1 MALWSRNNE
10 RQGLAPTIWQRMVC
24 SWTRCGVV
32 LVASALA
39 IPMTASTSFADD
51 KADAASETNK
61 TEKAAGEEKE
71 KEEVKPIE
79 VPDGTAEEL
88 FVFIDKVKGERGRTL
103 ETVMRSMQG
112 VFDTTEKIRG
122 IEDLSLED
130 ELKAINEALV
140 AQAMLARFSP
150 LARDRL
156 ATYIEELAK
165 DPRAEIQRLAAAEQL
180 KQEIQSVRTA
190 SDEKKRELVDKV
202 LAIIDEGGIDQT
214 NYRMASQ
221 LAYAIGYGDNTELAA
236 SFYESLASRLE
247 KAEDAKLRDAA
258 PRAAGAARRL
268 RLPGNFFELSGTTA
282 DGETF
287 DWSAYRGK
295 VVLVD
300 YWASWCGPCRGE
312 VPNMKKNLEKFGDAG
327 FAIVGINMDS
337 TSEAYESYVEKE
349 EIPWVN
355 LVNFEPDSKGWQH
368 PMAVHYGVSGIP
380 TAILV
385 NGEGKVI
392 SLSARGKTLDKLLA
406 ETLGEPDDDAEVK
419 DEEGEAKDDAAE

>member
-1 MALWSRNNE
+1 MALWSPNKMHPVLDNASWRNS
-10 RQGLAPTIWQRMVC
+10 LAFRTTCRFM
-24 SWTRCGVV
+24 
-32 LVASALA
+32 LVASLLA
-39 IPMTASTSFADD
+39 IPITSTSCYADD
-51 KADAASETNK
+51 KTD
-61 TEKAAGEEKE
+61 AAGETSKTENVAEDEAEKE
-71 KEEVKPIE
+71 TEDETKPIE
-79 VPDGTAEEL
+79 VPDGSAEEL
-88 FVFIDKVKGERGRTL
+88 FAFIEKVKSERGRTL

-112 VFDTTEKIRG
+112 VFDTTEKIRE

-130 ELKAINEALV
+130 ELKAINEALA
-140 AQAMLARFSP
+140 AQQMLSRFSP
-150 LARDRL
+150 PAREQFNN
-156 ATYIEELAK
+156 YIEELAN
-165 DPRAEIQRLAAAEQL
+165 DPREQIQRIAAAEQL

-221 LAYAIGYGDNTELAA
+221 LAYALGYGENTELAA
-236 SFYESLASRLE
+236 SFYDDLASRLND
-247 KAEDAKLRDAA
+247 AEDDKLREAA

-300 YWASWCGPCRGE
+300 YWASWCGPCRAE
-312 VPNMKKNLEKFGDAG
+312 VPNMKKNLEKYGDAG

-337 TSEAYESYVEKE
+337 TQEAFESYVEKE

-355 LVNFEPDSKGWQH
+355 LVNFEPESKGWQH

-392 SLSARGKTLDKLLA
+392 SLSARGQRLDKLLA
-406 ETLGEPDDDAEVK
+406 DTLGEPETETDP
-419 DEEGEAKDDAAE
+419 EGESSDDAAE

>member
-1 MALWSRNNE
+1 
-10 RQGLAPTIWQRMVC
+10 
-24 SWTRCGVV
+24 
-32 LVASALA
+32 
-39 IPMTASTSFADD
+39 MTASTCFADD
-51 KADAASETNK
+51 KADAASETS
-61 TEKAAGEEKE
+61 TSEEEKAKEE
-71 KEEVKPIE
+71 EEVKPIE
-79 VPDGTAEEL
+79 IPDGSAEEL
-88 FVFIDKVKGERGRTL
+88 FEFIEKIKSERGRTL

-112 VFDTTEKIRG
+112 VVDTTDKIRE
-122 IEDLSLED
+122 IEDISLED
-130 ELKAINEALV
+130 ELKAINEALM

-150 LARDRL
+150 EARDRL
-156 ATYIEELAK
+156 ASYIDELAK

-202 LAIIDEGGIDQT
+202 LAIIDDGGIDQT

-221 LAYAIGYGDNTELAA
+221 LAYALGYGDNTELAA

-247 KAEDAKLRDAA
+247 DAEDAKLREAA

-287 DWSAYRGK
+287 DWSSYRGK

-337 TSEAYESYVEKE
+337 TQEAFESYVEKE

-355 LVNFEPDSKGWQH
+355 LVNFDAESKGWQH
-368 PMAVHYGVSGIP
+368 PMAVHYGVS
-380 TAILV
+380 
-385 NGEGKVI
+385 
-392 SLSARGKTLDKLLA
+392 
-406 ETLGEPDDDAEVK
+406 
-419 DEEGEAKDDAAE
+419 

>member
-1 MALWSRNNE
+1 MTLWSRNNA
-10 RQGLAPTIWQRMVC
+10 RQGLAPTTCQRRIC
-24 SWTRCGVV
+24 RWSRYGVV

-51 KADAASETNK
+51 KADAASETDK
-61 TEKAAGEEKE
+61 TAKAAEKEE

-79 VPDGTAEEL
+79 VPDGTPEEL

-150 LARDRL
+150 EARDRF

-165 DPRAEIQRLAAAEQL
+165 DPRDEIQRLAAAEQL

-202 LAIIDEGGIDQT
+202 LAIIDENGIDQT

-236 SFYESLASRLE
+236 SFYDALASRLE
-247 KAEDAKLRDAA
+247 EAEDAKLRDAA

-312 VPNMKKNLEKFGDAG
+312 VPNMKKNLEKYGDAG

-355 LVNFEPDSKGWQH
+355 VVNFEPESKGWQH

-406 ETLGEPDDDAEVK
+406 ETLGEPEDDAEAADK
-419 DEEGEAKDDAAE
+419 EGDTKDDAAE